1 MDSRFL
7 RQALLIGAA
16 LTAFAC
22 KGYKQIPE
30 ETLVDIFTD
39 MYELNAYIVR
49 HPVRDYRD
57 CIDHYEPVLDAY
69 GYTTEDFTR
78 TLTEA
83 TRRKSFRLT
92 DIIDASVAKMEQER
106 DAIDRELRI
115 VERIDSTALAYST
128 RELYRDSL
136 ITIRS
141 LADSAAMRVEVPLD
155 ELSGRIGI
163 DYYYTLDSLDR
174 NDDLQNRHALLS
186 ATGKSRGSAVQR
198 LRKGPRTAYST
209 SLPCS
214 REAVRLEIT
223 FGNYPER
230 PKRMHLTIDSLVVTY
245 VPPLS
250 EAYEELSHTYRY
262 RLMIDDRE
270 YNTFY
275 YDEENSRPL
284 RFPSPLLPPECDS
297 LVER

>member
-1 MDSRFL
+1 MPKSLAQKRTEHQQYVANMEAVVAKYKAMMEAAVAEL
-7 RQALLIGAA
+7 KKQSAGAKEVHEQLKEARQAARA
-16 LTAFAC
+16 
-22 KGYKQIPE
+22 
-30 ETLVDIFTD
+30 
-39 MYELNAYIVR
+39 
-49 HPVRDYRD
+49 
-57 CIDHYEPVLDAY
+57 
-69 GYTTEDFTR
+69 
-78 TLTEA
+78 
-83 TRRKSFRLT
+83 
-92 DIIDASVAKMEQER
+92 MEQER

-174 NDDLQNRHALLS
+174 NDNLQNRHALLS

-214 REAVRLEIT
+214 REAVKLEIT

-297 LVER
+297 LMER